1 MSTSIT
7 INDNKIDLLVKAGV
21 IPANVPLPILDI
33 FGQVCQRHGLDP
45 VKKEIFL
52 VPYNVETEK
61 GWEQRFANI
70 VGRDGLRIKAQR
82 TGELAGISA
91 PTYDKKL
98 TEYLKGETPL
108 YCSITVKRLVKGIVC
123 EFTSTVLF
131 TEFSSGK
138 RKWLSMPFHMIAK
151 VAESHALKMGFG
163 EETNG
168 LNAEEELAAFEDQ
181 TENKVIQDNTI
192 NEELS
197 KISTIDELKRYYRQI
212 DKAGHITPEVCQL
225 FTERKNEINEQGR
238 TN

>member
-1 MSTSIT
+1 MKMSTSIA
-7 INDNKIDLLVKAGV
+7 INESKIALLVKAGV
-21 IPANVPLPILDI
+21 IPANAPMPILEI
-33 FGQVCQRHGLDP
+33 FSKVCQRHNLDP
-45 VKKEIFL
+45 IKKEIFL
-52 VPYNVETEK
+52 IPYNIKTEK

-138 RKWLSMPFHMIAK
+138 QKWLSMPFHMITK
-151 VAESHALKMGFG
+151 VAESHALRMAFG
-163 EETNG
+163 EETSG
-168 LNAEEELAAFEDQ
+168 LSSEEELAAFEDNNSI
-181 TENKVIQDNTI
+181 EDVTI
-192 NEELS
+192 KEELQRIHS
-197 KISTIDELKRYYRQI
+197 IDELKMYYKQL
-212 DKAGHITPEVCQL
+212 DKAGHINPEVCEM
-225 FTERKNEINEQGR
+225 FTFRKNEINE
-238 TN
+238 

>member
-1 MSTSIT
+1 MSTSIA
-7 INDNKIDLLVKAGV
+7 INESKIALLVKAGV
-21 IPANVPLPILDI
+21 IPANAPMPILEI
-33 FGQVCQRHGLDP
+33 FSKVCQRHNLDP
-45 VKKEIFL
+45 IKKEIFL
-52 VPYNVETEK
+52 IPYNIKTEK

-138 RKWLSMPFHMIAK
+138 QKWLSMPFHMITK
-151 VAESHALKMGFG
+151 VAESHALRMAFG
-163 EETNG
+163 EETSG
-168 LNAEEELAAFEDQ
+168 LSSEEELAAFEDNNSI
-181 TENKVIQDNTI
+181 EDVTI
-192 NEELS
+192 KEELQRIHS
-197 KISTIDELKRYYRQI
+197 IDELKMYYKQL
-212 DKAGHITPEVCQL
+212 DKAGHINPEVCEM
-225 FTERKNEINEQGR
+225 FTFRKNEINE
-238 TN
+238 